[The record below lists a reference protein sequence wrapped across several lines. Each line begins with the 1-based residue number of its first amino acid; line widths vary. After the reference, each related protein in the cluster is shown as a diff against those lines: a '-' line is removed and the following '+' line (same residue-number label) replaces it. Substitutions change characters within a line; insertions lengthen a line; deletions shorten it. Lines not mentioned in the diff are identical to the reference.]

1 MECEKCQGDMWDNT
15 TNKRNPKGPDYKCKN
30 KGCNHAVWL
39 PKGTLPPKQP
49 EKKERNNGAEI
60 GAIALTKSMLE
71 GQYFLKDNF
80 YRFWFMMV
88 YHRKSLERIRSELDP
103 FYGPVFEDLCI
114 QYTRQHLEYERAGR
128 WWKRGNEIDIIGMG
142 KGKPPLIGECKWS
155 RNKIDVDVYNH
166 LLSKKKPFT
175 DKEVKY
181 CLFSR
186 KGFTKRLRSIAARED
201 VLLVDLKDICKG

>member
-71 GQYFLKDNF
+71 GQYFLKDNITPNQLRENIWETF
-80 YRFWFMMV
+80 VWF
-88 YHRKSLERIRSELDP
+88 RERMR
-103 FYGPVFEDLCI
+103 
-114 QYTRQHLEYERAGR
+114 
-128 WWKRGNEIDIIGMG
+128 
-142 KGKPPLIGECKWS
+142 
-155 RNKIDVDVYNH
+155 
-166 LLSKKKPFT
+166 
-175 DKEVKY
+175 
-181 CLFSR
+181 
-186 KGFTKRLRSIAARED
+186 
-201 VLLVDLKDICKG
+201 